1 MSTPLI
7 DNFELKVNKP
17 IDNRFVV
24 GPNNFYTTRDS
35 ITNKYEGLR
44 VWDTNVSSSFFWNGS
59 IWIEENKSTGIVNGT
74 INRIALFTATNT
86 VSDSVI
92 TQDGNTIGIGRT
104 PASGFG
110 LAVNGSVTISGD
122 DLYIGRTLRHVGNSA
137 SYFMFPF
144 NNTIDLVTSDITRM
158 RVIPNGDIGFGTT
171 SPEEKV
177 HIVGNIK
184 VSNDNDGSPVTNT
197 LDLTYPYNATAT
209 RRESYVILG
218 RDSDVEY
225 KYRVGSVSENSNGNF
240 GRFVIDELVNG
251 NWQRSLTKT
260 SLSEN
265 GGDGDRYG
273 IGTASPEEKVHV
285 VGTIKST
292 NFISDKGYYS
302 FKSPSTSNTNQ
313 GDWLKVFSISYSSFS
328 SFNFTLKIN
337 GGGNSNN
344 TSINTDVYIS
354 FKRQNSESRVYA
366 NISNY
371 GETQIKPTEDFK
383 IIKEGTGTNQG
394 RIYIYHKVVPT
405 FTACTYTILGKIDAT
420 VEEYLTFEGTSPN
433 IPETAWTERIISSP
447 INHKPSDAKMSLVPL
462 RTIVM
467 FSGSDAQ
474 VPIGWEL
481 CDLSRTVNGI
491 SIPDLRGRFIVGKDT
506 RTGSGYTFTGAVG
519 GDKEVTLDK
528 NQMPIHKHNG
538 TTQNAGGHSHNVNVS
553 DPYTGTSIGGGFDG
567 GGNNFRTRNVNTSP
581 IGSHSHDLNVQNE
594 GGGQAHEN
602 RPPYYTLAYIIYVG
616 E

>member
-218 RDSDVEY
+218 RDSDVGY
-225 KYRVGSVSENSNGNF
+225 KYRVGSVSNSTYGNS
-240 GRFVIDELVNG
+240 GRFVIDELIDG
-251 NWQRSLTKT
+251 NWERSLTKT

-313 GDWLKVFSISYSSFS
+313 GDWLKVFSISYSTFS
-328 SFNFTLKIN
+328 TFNFTLKIN
-337 GGGNSNN
+337 GSGSQLNYG
-344 TSINTDVYIS
+344 INTDVHIS
-354 FKRQNSESRVYA
+354 FKEQQSETRVYA
-366 NISNY
+366 NICNY
-371 GETQIKPTEDFK
+371 GETQIKPTDEFR
-383 IIKEGTGTNQG
+383 IIKEITGTNQG
-394 RIYIYHKVVPT
+394 RIYIYHKIVST
-405 FTACTYTILGKIDAT
+405 YTSCAYTILGKLDST
-420 VEEYLTFEGTSPN
+420 VNEYLTFESSANLSIG
-433 IPETAWTERIISSP
+433 ETAWTERIIISSDNYNPEPSQVKSNVTETSTSSP
-447 INHKPSDAKMSLVPL
+447 AFIQNKNPNRVESEDYELTPGDDNYVIVLNATDNDITVTVPTTGIPTDNYFVGFIQKGTNTVTIN
-462 RTIVM
+462 
-467 FSGSDAQ
+467 GSDIQ
-474 VPIGWEL
+474 P
-481 CDLSRTVNGI
+481 
-491 SIPDLRGRFIVGKDT
+491 
-506 RTGSGYTFTGAVG
+506 SGYT
-519 GDKEVTLDK
+519 EV
-528 NQMPIHKHNG
+528 IEG
-538 TTQNAGGHSHNVNVS
+538 EGHSAAIEIIEIDNVKTVFLS
-553 DPYTGTSIGGGFDG
+553 
-567 GGNNFRTRNVNTSP
+567 
-581 IGSHSHDLNVQNE
+581 GSLKE
-594 GGGQAHEN
+594 EN
-602 RPPYYTLAYIIYVG
+602 
-616 E
+616 

>member
-44 VWDTNVSSSFFWNGS
+44 VWDSNVSSSFFWNGS
-59 IWIEENKSTGIVNGT
+59 EWVEENQSTGVVNGT
-74 INRIALFTATNT
+74 VGRIGLFTSTNT
-86 VSDSVI
+86 IGDSII
-92 TQDGNTIGIGRT
+92 TQDVNRIGIGR
-104 PASGFG
+104 PPLAGFG
-110 LAVNGSVTISGD
+110 LAVNGGVTISGD
-122 DLYIGRTLRHVGNSA
+122 DLYIARNLRHVGDPQSYLAFSA
-137 SYFMFPF
+137 
-144 NNTIDLVTSDITRM
+144 NNTIDLITSNINRM
-158 RVIPNGDIGFGTT
+158 RVTPSGNIGFGITNP
-171 SPEEKV
+171 SAKV
-177 HIVGNIK
+177 HVAGNVKI
-184 VSNDNDGSPVTNT
+184 SNSNSGSPISNII
-197 LDLTYPYNATAT
+197 DLTYPYNPTAT
-209 RRESYVILG
+209 KRESYVILG

-260 SLSEN
+260 SAA
-265 GGDGDRYG
+265 DGDRYG
-273 IGTASPEEKVHV
+273 IGTVSPEEKVHV
-285 VGTIKST
+285 VGTTKST
-292 NFISDKGYYS
+292 NFKADKGYYS
-302 FKSPSTSNTNQ
+302 FQAPSTSNTDNEK
-313 GDWLKVFSISYSSFS
+313 WLKVFSISYSSFS

-420 VEEYLTFEGTSPN
+420 VEEYLTFEETSPN
-433 IPETAWTERIISSP
+433 IPDTAWTERIISSP

-474 VPIGWEL
+474 VPIGWRICEGG
-481 CDLSRTVNGI
+481 SIVNGI

-519 GDKEVTLDK
+519 GEKEVTLDK

-538 TTQNAGGHSHNVNVS
+538 TTQNAGGHFHNVTVL
-553 DPYTGTSIGGGFDG
+553 DPITGSPVAGYAGSNDYQL
-567 GGNNFRTRNVNTSP
+567 RNKTVNTSP
-581 IGSHSHDLNVQNE
+581 IASHSHDLNVQNE

>member
-1 MSTPLI
+1 
-7 DNFELKVNKP
+7 
-17 IDNRFVV
+17 
-24 GPNNFYTTRDS
+24 
-35 ITNKYEGLR
+35 
-44 VWDTNVSSSFFWNGS
+44 
-59 IWIEENKSTGIVNGT
+59 
-74 INRIALFTATNT
+74 
-86 VSDSVI
+86 
-92 TQDGNTIGIGRT
+92 
-104 PASGFG
+104 
-110 LAVNGSVTISGD
+110 
-122 DLYIGRTLRHVGNSA
+122 
-137 SYFMFPF
+137 
-144 NNTIDLVTSDITRM
+144 
-158 RVIPNGDIGFGTT
+158 
-171 SPEEKV
+171 
-177 HIVGNIK
+177 
-184 VSNDNDGSPVTNT
+184 
-197 LDLTYPYNATAT
+197 
-209 RRESYVILG
+209 
-218 RDSDVEY
+218 
-225 KYRVGSVSENSNGNF
+225 
-240 GRFVIDELVNG
+240 
-251 NWQRSLTKT
+251 
-260 SLSEN
+260 
-265 GGDGDRYG
+265 
-273 IGTASPEEKVHV
+273 
-285 VGTIKST
+285 
-292 NFISDKGYYS
+292 
-302 FKSPSTSNTNQ
+302 
-313 GDWLKVFSISYSSFS
+313 
-328 SFNFTLKIN
+328 
-337 GGGNSNN
+337 
-344 TSINTDVYIS
+344 
-354 FKRQNSESRVYA
+354 
-366 NISNY
+366 
-371 GETQIKPTEDFK
+371 
-383 IIKEGTGTNQG
+383 
-394 RIYIYHKVVPT
+394 
-405 FTACTYTILGKIDAT
+405 LGKIDAT

>member
-24 GPNNFYTTRDS
+24 GPDSFYTTRDS

-44 VWDTNVSSSFFWNGS
+44 VWDSNVSSSFFWNGS
-59 IWIEENKSTGIVNGT
+59 EWVEENQSTGVVNGT
-74 INRIALFTATNT
+74 VGRIGLFTSTNT
-86 VSDSVI
+86 IGDSII
-92 TQDGNTIGIGRT
+92 TQDVNRIGIGR
-104 PASGFG
+104 PPLAGFG
-110 LAVNGSVTISGD
+110 LAVNGGVTISGD
-122 DLYIGRTLRHVGNSA
+122 DLYIARNLRHVGDPQSYLAFSA
-137 SYFMFPF
+137 
-144 NNTIDLVTSDITRM
+144 NNTIDLITSNINRM
-158 RVIPNGDIGFGTT
+158 RVTPSGNIGFGITNP
-171 SPEEKV
+171 SAKV
-177 HIVGNIK
+177 HVAGNVKI
-184 VSNDNDGSPVTNT
+184 SNSNSGSPISNII
-197 LDLTYPYNATAT
+197 DLTYPYNPTAT
-209 RRESYVILG
+209 KRESYVILG

-240 GRFVIDELVNG
+240 GRFVIDELING
-251 NWQRSLTKT
+251 NWERSLTKT
-260 SLSEN
+260 SLSE
-265 GGDGDRYG
+265 GDRYG
-273 IGTASPEEKVHV
+273 IGTVSPEEKVHV
-285 VGTIKST
+285 VGTTKST
-292 NFISDKGYYS
+292 NFKADKGYYS
-302 FKSPSTSNTNQ
+302 FQAPSTSNTDNEK
-313 GDWLKVFSISYSSFS
+313 WLKVFSISYSSFS

-371 GETQIKPTEDFK
+371 GETQIKPTEDFR
-383 IIKEGTGTNQG
+383 IIKEVTGTNQG

-405 FTACTYTILGKIDAT
+405 FTACIYTILGKIDAT

-433 IPETAWTERIISSP
+433 IPDTAWTERIISSP

-519 GDKEVTLDK
+519 GDKEVTLNKD
-528 NQMPIHKHNG
+528 QMPIHKHSG
-538 TTQNAGGHSHNVNVS
+538 TTQNAGGHFHNVNVS
-553 DPYTGTSIGGGFDG
+553 DPYTGTSISGGFDG

-581 IGSHSHDLNVQNE
+581 IASHSHDLNVQNE